1 MSYSRVVH
9 CRIPL
14 TTLAGCVLLLKGLD
28 VPLKNAA
35 LSTIVSNALTGLIV
49 GLVRQEIIPAVSGE
63 DEAIKILE
71 ELNILN
77 LALPTG
83 IPTPEDFVEQ
93 EEELH
98 IAEASIP
105 KELGDRI
112 DTILNASQESP
123 IIPSASISTE
133 SIPDREPITVRLDEQ
148 PRLEWDEILGQC
160 APDDLLV
167 EGVRDNPVGRL
178 ALGVVYK
185 NLSKRMW
192 NSETANALL
201 IKLIQDANND

>member
-1 MSYSRVVH
+1 MSYSKVVH

-14 TTLAGCVLLLKGLD
+14 TTLAGCVLLLEGLD

-49 GLVRQEIIPAVSGE
+49 GLVRQKIIPVISGE
-63 DEAIKILE
+63 DEATKILE
-71 ELNILN
+71 DLDILN

-83 IPTPEDFVEQ
+83 IPTPEDFVDQ
-93 EEELH
+93 EEVL
-98 IAEASIP
+98 IP

-133 SIPDREPITVRLDEQ
+133 NIPDREPITVRLDEQ

-167 EGVRDNPVGRL
+167 EGVRDNPIGRL

-192 NSETANALL
+192 NSETANSLL
-201 IKLIQDANND
+201 IKLIQDANKG